1 MLKSRQDL
9 RSMLCRIEAVIELL
23 RSQNAGEQDFFRST
37 DAAFQDVL
45 TQCGHED
52 DDWLFNLIDQ
62 VCTRQSVPY
71 PATR

>member
-23 RSQNAGEQDFFRST
+23 RAQNSREQDFFRST
-37 DAAFQDVL
+37 DEVFQDVL
-45 TQCGHED
+45 AQCGRED

-71 PATR
+71 PAAR